1 MTGLNTQHD
10 KPNIKRVFSSSVSL
24 RISPCRPS
32 TERDAVFRDP
42 EKKKKRQFFT
52 DVRFLYLKTWFIS
65 ESGSGGTSGKQR
77 EGEKDSRDVS

>member
-42 EKKKKRQFFT
+42 EKKRQFFT
-52 DVRFLYLKTWFIS
+52 DVRFISEDLVLRS